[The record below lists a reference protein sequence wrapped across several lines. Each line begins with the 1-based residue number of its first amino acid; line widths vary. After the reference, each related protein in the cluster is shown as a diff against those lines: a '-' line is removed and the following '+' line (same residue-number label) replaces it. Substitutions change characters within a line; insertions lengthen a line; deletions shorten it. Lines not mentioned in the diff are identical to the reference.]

1 MPLIEVT
8 LVEGRSPEQLR
19 ALGEAL
25 TAAAEQ
31 AVGAKRESIRV
42 VLTEC
47 RAEHWFIGG
56 DSMAHLR
63 ETGAR

>member
-1 MPLIEVT
+1 MPLIQVT

-25 TAAAEQ
+25 TIAAEQ
-31 AVGAKRESIRV
+31 AIGAKRQSIRV

-47 RAEHWFIGG
+47 KPEHWFIAG

-63 ETGAR
+63 DTGAR